1 MIHAL
6 ESLTLTGGPLHVLL
20 LVGAFAGLVQLLTV
34 RRGRRWWAVG
44 VPVAAVIAIAG
55 AVAFR
60 TWVVTAKPW
69 PDGLPLQ
76 VVVWIAVGLL
86 GPTLLVA
93 GWGGR
98 RWRVRMLSSGAA
110 LLALL
115 GAADAVDTVY
125 GAYPTVATALQLPP
139 PDTTSAASVLD
150 RMPHA
155 ASPSTP
161 SGEPLWASWTPPAD
175 MPTHGAVT
183 EVHIPPTHSGFSA
196 RPAWVYLPPAYLT
209 ARRPLLPVLMMVSG
223 EPGSPRDWLDGG
235 LLAQQMDRWA
245 AAHHGLAPIVVM
257 PDSLGGLTDNPLCM
271 DSRLGRVD
279 TYLARDVPDW
289 ILSSLRVDPV
299 TAHWAVGGLSAGGTC
314 ALQLAVAHPRLFPT
328 FLDESGQREPTLGGH
343 ARTVAAAFGGDE
355 AAFDAVDP
363 LHELA
368 RHRYPDSAGT
378 VVVDAQDGDYRPQAR
393 EVADAARAA
402 GMSIRYLALPG
413 THNWPFWRG
422 AFGRELPWLA
432 VRMGLVAP

>member
-6 ESLTLTGGPLHVLL
+6 ESLTLTAGPLHVLL
-20 LVGAFAGLVQLLTV
+20 LVGAFAGLGQLLAW
-34 RRGRRWWAVG
+34 RRDRRWWAVG
-44 VPVAAVIAIAG
+44 VPVAAAIAIAG

-69 PDGLPLQ
+69 PDGLPLE

-86 GPTLLVA
+86 GPTLLVV
-93 GWGGR
+93 GWAGR
-98 RWRVRMLSSGAA
+98 RWQVRVLGSVAA

-115 GAADAVDTVY
+115 GAADAVDTFY

-139 PDTTSAASVLD
+139 VDTTSAASVLQ
-150 RMPHA
+150 RTFLPA
-155 ASPSTP
+155 IRSGSP
-161 SGEPLWASWTPPAD
+161 GEPLWESWSPPAD

-183 EVHIPPTHSGFSA
+183 EVHIPATHSGFSA
-196 RPAWVYLPPAYLT
+196 RPAWIYLPPAYLT
-209 ARRPLLPVLMMVSG
+209 ARRPQLPVLMLLSG
-223 EPGSPRDWLDGG
+223 QPGSPRDWLDGG
-235 LLAQQMDRWA
+235 LLVQQMDRWA
-245 AAHHGLAPIVVM
+245 AAHHGLAPVVVI
-257 PDSLGGLTDNPLCM
+257 PDSLGALTDNPLCM

-289 ILSSLRVDPV
+289 ILSSLQVDPV
-299 TAHWAVGGLSAGGTC
+299 TAHWAVGGFSAGGTC
-314 ALQLAVAHPRLFPT
+314 ALQLAVAHPDLFPT

-343 ARTVAAAFGGDE
+343 ARTVAATFGGDE

-368 RHRYPDSAGT
+368 RRRYPASAGA
-378 VVVDAQDGDYRPQAR
+378 VVVGAQDGDYRPQAR
-393 EVADAARAA
+393 VVTAAARAA
-402 GMSIRYLALPG
+402 GMSVRYLELPG
-413 THNWPFWRG
+413 THNWPFWRA
-422 AFGRELPWLA
+422 AFARELPWLA